1 MIELKNVNYAIS
13 GKQIIKN
20 INLKIEK
27 GDKLAICGPNGA
39 GKSTL
44 VNLMLN
50 IPNLSFKRRTH
61 KITGTIENTLF
72 DIDSYR
78 NVKVCLQNSNISYNL
93 YLKVKE
99 LLNLCF
105 DGNLPLD
112 LIKEFGLEKK
122 LDSLVRT
129 LSGGEYQKLNII
141 LAIASEPEVIF
152 LDEIT
157 TGLDYETK
165 KKIIQYVKEYV
176 CKKDV
181 TLIFVTHYLE
191 EINELADKI
200 CFLNK
205 GTIIERGDLSEMY
218 RKYDIADRD
227 ICKLYEEVIVD
238 EQDT

>member
-1 MIELKNVNYAIS
+1 MIELKNVNYAIN
-13 GKQIIKN
+13 GKQIINN
-20 INLKIEK
+20 INLEIEK

-165 KKIIQYVKEYV
+165 KKIIQYVK
-176 CKKDV
+176 
-181 TLIFVTHYLE
+181 
-191 EINELADKI
+191 
-200 CFLNK
+200 
-205 GTIIERGDLSEMY
+205 
-218 RKYDIADRD
+218 
-227 ICKLYEEVIVD
+227 
-238 EQDT
+238 